1 MKSHIIYENKK
12 KYLLTLRCWNKFAVK
27 LRPGVEF
34 ALISGLALGG
44 SISVGTLMKADKYT
58 RHLDRNFL

>member
-12 KYLLTLRCWNKFAVK
+12 KYVLTLRCWNKFAGK
-27 LRPGVEF
+27 LKLKP
-34 ALISGLALGG
+34 GLALGG